1 MIDDS
6 TCDELRDI
14 SFTNAEEL
22 EEQRE
27 QEEEEEEEV
36 VVVEEQHNKEVEVLD
51 EEKEEEE
58 TLSLP
63 WDTEEHLRER
73 MFYQF
78 YQLFAPNVHCPTF
91 VARLKNMNA
100 NGFNSA
106 ALAEWFEAY
115 SKHCQPIIHDLE
127 VTYKRFQNL
136 HRKEETEK
144 EARIKEARIKQRRTE
159 LAAAEAREVE
169 LDDQIDKIEKQL
181 RLMRTDKQQAARNAN
196 RLRRVLRE
204 EEEETPVCTP
214 LTASSFRIT
223 RMDATQIDSDLLKFI
238 EPSLKKQKH

>member
-1 MIDDS
+1 MIGDDT
-6 TCDELRDI
+6 TCEELRDI

-27 QEEEEEEEV
+27 QEEET
-36 VVVEEQHNKEVEVLD
+36 LT
-51 EEKEEEE
+51 EEEE

-78 YQLFAPNVHCPTF
+78 YRLFAPNVQYPAF
-91 VARLKNMNA
+91 IARFKNEGE
-100 NGFNSA
+100 NGISSA
-106 ALAEWFEAY
+106 ALSEWFEAY

-136 HRKEETEK
+136 HRKEEIEK
-144 EARIKEARIKQRRTE
+144 EARKEQQRTE
-159 LAAAEAREVE
+159 LEAEVAKEAALDEQINKAEE
-169 LDDQIDKIEKQL
+169 QL
-181 RLMRTDKQQAARNAN
+181 RLMRADKQQAARNAN
-196 RLRRVLRE
+196 KLRRILGEEDEE
-204 EEEETPVCTP
+204 EEEETNVCTP
-214 LTASSFRIT
+214 LTATTTSTVRIT
-223 RMDATQIDSDLLKFI
+223 RMDATQIDPELLEFI